1 MSSSKLGFP
10 KIRSEGKPPG
20 TLNDEPTSVVQQ
32 LTSILQDPGTISHDH
47 EPGSI
52 SHDHELDSITVQS
65 QSRSRLNRGP
75 DSITVQTQT
84 RSELNH
90 NPDSVAI
97 RTQSPGLNNT
107 YAKIVSTRNYKQN
120 FTKVNSYKGNS
131 RYKRCTQY
139 LR

>member
-1 MSSSKLGFP
+1 MNQKLEYRSPNSDSRKAG
-10 KIRSEGKPPG
+10 SEGKPPE
-20 TLNDEPTSVVQQ
+20 TLNDEPISVVQQ
-32 LTSILQDPGTISHDH
+32 LTSILQDPGT
-47 EPGSI
+47 I

-131 RYKRCTQY
+131 RYKRYTQS